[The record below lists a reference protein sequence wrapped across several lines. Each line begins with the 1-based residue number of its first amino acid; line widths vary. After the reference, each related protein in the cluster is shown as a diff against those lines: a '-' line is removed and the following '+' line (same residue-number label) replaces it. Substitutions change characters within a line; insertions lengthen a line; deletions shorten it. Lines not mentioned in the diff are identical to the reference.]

1 MYANGAALWEGWTK
15 NWFLGLE
22 RNWALAVLAM
32 GALFIVVGDVGDTYR
47 CIADLSAI
55 IG

>member
-1 MYANGAALWEGWTK
+1 MEAQYVAYTPPEG
-15 NWFLGLE
+15 
-22 RNWALAVLAM
+22 VLSLDDLRAQ